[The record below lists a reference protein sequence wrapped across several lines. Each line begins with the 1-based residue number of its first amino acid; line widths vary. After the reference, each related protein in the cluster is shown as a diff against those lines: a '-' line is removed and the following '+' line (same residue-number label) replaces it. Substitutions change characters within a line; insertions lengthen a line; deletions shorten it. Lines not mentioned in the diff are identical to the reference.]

1 MEIESD
7 FLIIG
12 SGIAGL
18 SYALEVAEYGSVN
31 IITKKEDTEA
41 TTNYAQGGIAAVSSK
56 EDSFEAHIEDTL
68 KGGAGLCNPE
78 VVRKVVEA
86 GPGCIQRL
94 KEIGVQFSTRRRG
107 LKSRFDLGIEGGH
120 SHKRVV
126 HAADFTGREIEKGLL
141 TAIAARPNIR
151 IYENHLAIDLLTQ
164 HQIGG
169 KRKAGEKIR
178 CWGAYV
184 LDTRTEEVKT
194 FSSKIILLATGG
206 AGRVYSHTTNP
217 EIATGDGIAMAYR
230 AGATIANMEFV
241 QFHPTMLYHPE
252 ANSFLISEAV
262 RGERGKLR
270 LKSGEFFMQ
279 HYDPRKELASR
290 DVVARAIDAELKKS
304 GDPCVFLDITHLP
317 PEFIKERFPRIYQRC
332 SELNLDITGE
342 WIPVVPAAHYI
353 CGGVQTDFYGRSS
366 IESLWAIGEVAS
378 TGMHGAN
385 RLASNSLLEAVAFA
399 EFASRDSTAKF
410 KEIKNES
417 LPRVPEWSSSGVFD
431 QKEWVVV
438 SHDRQEIAQLMWDY
452 VGIVR
457 SNYRLDK
464 ARERLEILSRDIE
477 DFYRKNP
484 VRGDVIELRNIATVA
499 RLIVK
504 SARTREE
511 SRGLHFNLDYP
522 ERDDQKWLKET
533 VLVSSEGEE

>member
-18 SYALEVAEYGSVN
+18 SYALDVAEYGSVN
-31 IITKKEDTEA
+31 IVTKKEDTET

-68 KGGAGLCNPE
+68 KGGAGLCNLE

-86 GPGCIQRL
+86 GPRCIQRL
-94 KEIGVQFSTRRRG
+94 KDIGVQFSTSRQG

-141 TAIAARPNIR
+141 AAIAARPNIR

-194 FSSKIILLATGG
+194 FTSKITLLATGG

-230 AGATIANMEFV
+230 AGAAIANMEFV
-241 QFHPTMLYHPE
+241 QFHPTMLYHPQ

-262 RGERGKLR
+262 RGEGGKLR
-270 LKSGEFFMQ
+270 LVDGKFFMQ
-279 HYDPRKELASR
+279 HYDPRRELASR

-317 PEFIKERFPRIYQRC
+317 PDFIKERFPRIYQRC

-353 CGGVQTDFYGRSS
+353 CGGVQTDLYGRSS

-417 LPRVPEWSSSGVFD
+417 LPRVPEWSSSQVFD
-431 QKEWVVV
+431 QREWVVV

-533 VLVSSEGEE
+533 LLVSSEGEE

>member
-12 SGIAGL
+12 TGIAGL
-18 SYALEVAEYGSVN
+18 SYALEAAEYGSVN

-86 GPGCIQRL
+86 GPRSIQRL
-94 KEIGVQFSTRRRG
+94 KDIGVQFSTRRQG

-141 TAIAARPNIR
+141 AAIAARPNIR
-151 IYENHLAIDLLTQ
+151 TYENHLAIDLLTQ

-169 KRKAGEKIR
+169 KRKAGEKTR

-194 FSSKIILLATGG
+194 FTSKITLLATGG

-230 AGATIANMEFV
+230 AGAAIANMEFV
-241 QFHPTMLYHPE
+241 QFHPTMLYHPQ

-262 RGERGKLR
+262 RGEGGKLR
-270 LKSGEFFMQ
+270 LMDGKFFMQ
-279 HYDPRKELASR
+279 HYDPRRELASR

-304 GDPCVFLDITHLP
+304 GDACVFLDITHLP
-317 PEFIKERFPRIYQRC
+317 PDFIKERFPRIYQRC

-353 CGGVQTDFYGRSS
+353 CGGVQTDLYGRSS

-417 LPRVPEWSSSGVFD
+417 LPRAPEWSSSQVFD

-533 VLVSSEGEE
+533 LLVSSEGEE

>member
-1 MEIESD
+1 MQIESD

-18 SYALEVAEYGSVN
+18 SYALEVAKYGSVN

-78 VVRKVVEA
+78 VVAKVVEA
-86 GPGCIQRL
+86 GPRCIQRL
-94 KEIGVQFSTRRRG
+94 KEIGVQFSTRHRG

-141 TAIAARPNIR
+141 AAIAARPNIKV
-151 IYENHLAIDLLTQ
+151 YENHLAIDLLTQ
-164 HQIGG
+164 HQLGG
-169 KRKAGEKIR
+169 KRKAGEKTR

-184 LDTRTEEVKT
+184 LDTRIEEVKT
-194 FSSKIILLATGG
+194 FTSKITLLATGG

-230 AGATIANMEFV
+230 AGAAIANMEFV

-262 RGERGKLR
+262 RGEGGKLR
-270 LKSGEFFMQ
+270 LKDGKFFMQ
-279 HYDPRKELASR
+279 HYDPRRELASR
-290 DVVARAIDAELKKS
+290 DVVARAIDAELKRG

-317 PEFIKERFPRIYQRC
+317 PDFIKERFPRIYQRC

-353 CGGVQTDFYGRSS
+353 CGGVRTDSDGQSS
-366 IESLWAIGEVAS
+366 IENLWAIGEVAS

-399 EFASRDSTAKF
+399 EFASQDSIRKF
-410 KEIKNES
+410 KQLEDKS
-417 LPRVPEWSSSGVFD
+417 LPRFPDWSSSGVFD
-431 QKEWVVV
+431 QKEWVIVF
-438 SHDRQEIAQLMWDY
+438 HDRQEIPQLMWDY

-477 DFYRKNP
+477 AFYRKNP
-484 VRGDVIELRNIATVA
+484 VRSDLIELRNIATVA
-499 RLIVK
+499 ELIVK
-504 SARTREE
+504 SARMRRE

-522 ERDDQKWLKET
+522 ERDDRKWLKET
-533 VLVSSEGEE
+533 LVVSPEGEE

>member
-1 MEIESD
+1 
-7 FLIIG
+7 
-12 SGIAGL
+12 
-18 SYALEVAEYGSVN
+18 
-31 IITKKEDTEA
+31 
-41 TTNYAQGGIAAVSSK
+41 
-56 EDSFEAHIEDTL
+56 
-68 KGGAGLCNPE
+68 
-78 VVRKVVEA
+78 
-86 GPGCIQRL
+86 
-94 KEIGVQFSTRRRG
+94 
-107 LKSRFDLGIEGGH
+107 
-120 SHKRVV
+120 
-126 HAADFTGREIEKGLL
+126 
-141 TAIAARPNIR
+141 
-151 IYENHLAIDLLTQ
+151 
-164 HQIGG
+164 
-169 KRKAGEKIR
+169 
-178 CWGAYV
+178 
-184 LDTRTEEVKT
+184 
-194 FSSKIILLATGG
+194 
-206 AGRVYSHTTNP
+206 
-217 EIATGDGIAMAYR
+217 MAYR
-230 AGATIANMEFV
+230 AGAAIANMEFV
-241 QFHPTMLYHPE
+241 QFHPTMLYHPQ

-262 RGERGKLR
+262 RGEGGKLR
-270 LKSGEFFMQ
+270 LVDGKFFMQ
-279 HYDPRKELASR
+279 HYDPRRELGSR

-317 PEFIKERFPRIYQRC
+317 PDFIKERFPRIYQRC

-353 CGGVQTDFYGRSS
+353 CGGVQTDLYGRSS

-399 EFASRDSTAKF
+399 EFASWDSTARF

-417 LPRVPEWSSSGVFD
+417 LPRVPEWSSSQVFD

-533 VLVSSEGEE
+533 ALVSSEGEE

>member
-18 SYALEVAEYGSVN
+18 SYALEAAKHGSVN

-41 TTNYAQGGIAAVSSK
+41 STNYAQGGIAAVSSK

-68 KGGAGLCNPE
+68 KAGAGLCNPQ
-78 VVRKVVEA
+78 VVKKVVEA
-86 GPGCIQRL
+86 GPRSIRRL
-94 KEIGVQFSTRRRG
+94 KEIGVQFSTRRSG
-107 LKSRFDLGIEGGH
+107 LKSRFDLGLEGGH

-141 TAIAARPNIR
+141 AAIAARPNIR
-151 IYENHLAIDLLTQ
+151 IYENHFAIDLLTQ
-164 HQIGG
+164 HQLGG
-169 KRKAGEKIR
+169 KQKTGEKTR

-184 LDTRTEEVKT
+184 LDTSTEEVKT
-194 FSSKIILLATGG
+194 FTSKITLLATGG

-230 AGATIANMEFV
+230 AGAVIANMEFV

-262 RGERGKLR
+262 RGEGGKLR
-270 LKSGEFFMQ
+270 LKDGRFFMQ
-279 HYDPRKELASR
+279 HYDPRRELASR

-304 GDPCVFLDITHLP
+304 GDPCVFLDLTHLP
-317 PEFIKERFPRIYQRC
+317 PDFIKGRFPRIYQRC
-332 SELNLDITGE
+332 WELKLDITGE

-353 CGGVQTDFYGRSS
+353 CGGVRTDPNGESS
-366 IESLWAIGEVAS
+366 IENLWAIGEVAS

-399 EFASRDSTAKF
+399 EFASQDSIKKF
-410 KEIKNES
+410 KQMEDKP
-417 LPRVPEWSSSGVFD
+417 LPRFPDWSFSGVFD
-431 QKEWVVV
+431 QKEWVIVF
-438 SHDRQEIAQLMWDY
+438 HDRQEIPQLMWDY

-457 SNYRLDK
+457 SDYRLDK

-484 VRGDVIELRNIATVA
+484 VRSDLIELRNIATVA
-499 RLIVK
+499 ELIIK
-504 SARTREE
+504 SAQMRRE

-522 ERDDQKWLKET
+522 ERDDQEGLKET
-533 VLVSSEGEE
+533 LLVSPGGEA

>member
-94 KEIGVQFSTRRRG
+94 KDIGVQFSTSRQG

>member
-31 IITKKEDTEA
+31 IVTKKEDTET

-86 GPGCIQRL
+86 GPRCIQRL
-94 KEIGVQFSTRRRG
+94 KDIGVQFSTRHRG

-141 TAIAARPNIR
+141 AAIAARPNIR

-169 KRKAGEKIR
+169 KRKAGEKTR

-194 FSSKIILLATGG
+194 FTSKITLLATGG

-230 AGATIANMEFV
+230 AGAAIANMEFV
-241 QFHPTMLYHPE
+241 QFHPTMLYHPQ

-262 RGERGKLR
+262 RGEGGKLR
-270 LKSGEFFMQ
+270 LVDGKFFMQ
-279 HYDPRKELASR
+279 HYDPRRELASR

-317 PEFIKERFPRIYQRC
+317 PDFIKERFPRIYQRC

-353 CGGVQTDFYGRSS
+353 CGGVQTDLYGRSS

-410 KEIKNES
+410 KEIKNQP

-431 QKEWVVV
+431 QKEWVIV

-499 RLIVK
+499 ELIVK
-504 SARTREE
+504 SAQMRRE

-522 ERDDQKWLKET
+522 ERDDQKGLKET
-533 VLVSSEGEE
+533 LLVSPEGEE

>member
-86 GPGCIQRL
+86 GPRCIQRL
-94 KEIGVQFSTRRRG
+94 KDVGVQFSTRRQG

-141 TAIAARPNIR
+141 AAIAARPNIR
-151 IYENHLAIDLLTQ
+151 TYENHLAIDLLTQ
-164 HQIGG
+164 HQISG
-169 KRKAGEKIR
+169 KRKAGEKTR

-194 FSSKIILLATGG
+194 FTSKITLLATGG

-230 AGATIANMEFV
+230 AGAAIANMEFV
-241 QFHPTMLYHPE
+241 QFHPTMLYHPQ

-262 RGERGKLR
+262 RGEGGKLR
-270 LKSGEFFMQ
+270 LVDGKFFMQ
-279 HYDPRKELASR
+279 HYDPRRELASR

-304 GDPCVFLDITHLP
+304 GDACVFLDITHLP
-317 PEFIKERFPRIYQRC
+317 PDFIKERFPRIYERC

-353 CGGVQTDFYGRSS
+353 CGGVQTDLYGRSS

-399 EFASRDSTAKF
+399 EFASRDSTPKF
-410 KEIKNES
+410 KEIENQP

-431 QKEWVVV
+431 QKEWVIV

-504 SARTREE
+504 SAQMRKE
-511 SRGLHFNLDYP
+511 SRGLHYNLDYS
-522 ERDDQKWLKET
+522 ERDDSKWLKET
-533 VLVSSEGEE
+533 LLVSSEGEE

>member
-1 MEIESD
+1 MQIESD

-18 SYALEVAEYGSVN
+18 SYALEVAKYGSVN

-78 VVRKVVEA
+78 VVAKVVEA
-86 GPGCIQRL
+86 GPRCIQRL
-94 KEIGVQFSTRRRG
+94 KEIGVQFSTRHRG

-141 TAIAARPNIR
+141 AAIAARPNIKV
-151 IYENHLAIDLLTQ
+151 YENHLAIDLLTQ
-164 HQIGG
+164 HQLGG
-169 KRKAGEKIR
+169 KRKAGEKTR

-184 LDTRTEEVKT
+184 LDTRIEEVKT
-194 FSSKIILLATGG
+194 FTSKITLLATGG

-230 AGATIANMEFV
+230 AGAAIANMEFV

-262 RGERGKLR
+262 RGEGGKLR
-270 LKSGEFFMQ
+270 LKDGKFFMQ
-279 HYDPRKELASR
+279 HYDPRRELASR
-290 DVVARAIDAELKKS
+290 DVVARAIDAELKRG

-317 PEFIKERFPRIYQRC
+317 PDFIKERFPRIYQRC

-353 CGGVQTDFYGRSS
+353 CGGVRTDSDGQSS
-366 IESLWAIGEVAS
+366 IENLWAIGEVAS

-399 EFASRDSTAKF
+399 EFASQDSIKKF
-410 KEIKNES
+410 KQMEDKS
-417 LPRVPEWSSSGVFD
+417 LPGFPDWSSSGVFD
-431 QKEWVVV
+431 QKEWVIVF
-438 SHDRQEIAQLMWDY
+438 HDRQEIPQLMWDY

-477 DFYRKNP
+477 AFYRKNP
-484 VRGDVIELRNIATVA
+484 VRSDLIELRNIATVA
-499 RLIVK
+499 ELIVK
-504 SARTREE
+504 SARMRRE

-522 ERDDQKWLKET
+522 ERDDRKWLKET
-533 VLVSSEGEE
+533 LVVSPEGEE

>member
-1 MEIESD
+1 MQIESD

-18 SYALEVAEYGSVN
+18 SYALEVAKYGSVN

-78 VVRKVVEA
+78 VVAKVVEA
-86 GPGCIQRL
+86 GPRCIQRL
-94 KEIGVQFSTRRRG
+94 KEIGVQFSTRHRG

-141 TAIAARPNIR
+141 AAIAARPNIKV
-151 IYENHLAIDLLTQ
+151 YENHLAIDLLTQ
-164 HQIGG
+164 HQLGG
-169 KRKAGEKIR
+169 KRKAGEKTR

-184 LDTRTEEVKT
+184 LDTRIEEVKT
-194 FSSKIILLATGG
+194 FTSKITLLATGG

-230 AGATIANMEFV
+230 AGAAIANMEFV

-262 RGERGKLR
+262 RGEGGKLR
-270 LKSGEFFMQ
+270 LKDGKFFMQ
-279 HYDPRKELASR
+279 HYDPRRELASR
-290 DVVARAIDAELKKS
+290 DVVARAIDAELKRG

-317 PEFIKERFPRIYQRC
+317 PDFIKERFPRIYQRC

-353 CGGVQTDFYGRSS
+353 CGGVRTDSDGQSS
-366 IESLWAIGEVAS
+366 IENLWAIGEVAS

-399 EFASRDSTAKF
+399 EFASQDSIRKF
-410 KEIKNES
+410 KQLEDKS
-417 LPRVPEWSSSGVFD
+417 LPRFPDWSSSGVFD
-431 QKEWVVV
+431 QKEWVIVF
-438 SHDRQEIAQLMWDY
+438 HDRQEIPQLMWDY

-464 ARERLEILSRDIE
+464 ARERLGILSRDIE
-477 DFYRKNP
+477 AFYRKNP
-484 VRGDVIELRNIATVA
+484 VRSDLIELRNIATVA
-499 RLIVK
+499 ELIVK
-504 SARTREE
+504 SARMRRE

-522 ERDDQKWLKET
+522 ERDDRKWLKET
-533 VLVSSEGEE
+533 LVVSPEGEE